1 MILTVDDEVPPAT
14 LKQMASEAGLY
25 DARYVKL

>member
-1 MILTVDDEVPPAT
+1 MILNVDDAVPQPV
-14 LKQMASEAGLY
+14 LKEMIDKAGLY